1 MNLLLRIA
9 YVLFGWKRRLL
20 RSVTMGVRL
29 LLVENGQVILVR
41 HTYQSGWQFP
51 GGSLKFGETV
61 AQGAA
66 REAFEEVGV
75 RLLAEPKLLG
85 IYTNFGEG
93 HSDHVIT
100 FFAHEFV
107 QEQATDRWEIAEA
120 RAFPLHELPAGLT
133 AGYRRR
139 IQDYLAGNAPYT
151 GVW

>member
-1 MNLLLRIA
+1 MNPVLRVA
-9 YVLFGWKRRLL
+9 YLLFGWKHRLL
-20 RSVTMGVRL
+20 RAVTMGVRL
-29 LLVENGQVILVR
+29 LLVKDDTVILVR

-75 RLLAEPKLLG
+75 RLLGEPKLLG
-85 IYTNFGEG
+85 IYTNMGEG
-93 HSDHVIT
+93 RSDHVIT
-100 FFAHEFV
+100 FYATDFV
-107 QEQATDRWEIAEA
+107 QEQATDRWEIAEV
-120 RAFPLHELPAGLT
+120 RAFPLHALPDGLT
-133 AGYRRR
+133 SGYRRR